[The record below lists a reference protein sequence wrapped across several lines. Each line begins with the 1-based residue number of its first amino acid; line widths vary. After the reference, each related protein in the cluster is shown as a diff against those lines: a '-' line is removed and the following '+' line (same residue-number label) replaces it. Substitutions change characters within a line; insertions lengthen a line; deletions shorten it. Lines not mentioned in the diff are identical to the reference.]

1 MPELRFDKL
10 DEPPTRT
17 GDIKK
22 TQIKKKLNELGS
34 PVDSLVLGHFDHIGE
49 YTAKRSRSAE
59 TDLYKH
65 VGAFYR
71 PNYERGLLIY
81 SLIKHYKIKTY
92 LEIGFGRGYSCL
104 CAAMAFSELG
114 EGHITTVDPALTQNY
129 VDGLAKLYPA
139 DWFKR
144 IEIKNTNSDDFFKSE
159 ECKDEYDMIYI
170 DGDHRYEFVKRD
182 WENSK
187 NRYNKILLFDDY
199 HLPGKVQKDISVSNL
214 IDSIQDE
221 SKELIIM
228 DRRIFLDDRG
238 YKDDEIDY
246 GQVLFVK

>member
-1 MPELRFDKL
+1 
-10 DEPPTRT
+10 
-17 GDIKK
+17 
-22 TQIKKKLNELGS
+22 
-34 PVDSLVLGHFDHIGE
+34 
-49 YTAKRSRSAE
+49 
-59 TDLYKH
+59 
-65 VGAFYR
+65 
-71 PNYERGLLIY
+71 
-81 SLIKHYKIKTY
+81 
-92 LEIGFGRGYSCL
+92 
-104 CAAMAFSELG
+104 MAFEEMGKGSV
-114 EGHITTVDPALTQNY
+114 ITIDPNFNEKFISSLTN
-129 VDGLAKLYPA
+129 VFPKG
-139 DWFKR
+139 WFDR
-144 IEIKNTNSDDFFKSE
+144 IKFMNATSDDFFKNE